1 LFDACG
7 NPLLLHPAAKRP
19 VTVGPSKPP
28 PRPTNPKQPDSNA
41 AAEKKRPRSILKKRD
56 SSVAADSRTQQQAT
70 SHGRSPQRP
79 PPLKRSGSSAALLV
93 KSSPGRPSSP
103 PVVSVLE
110 RVPSFTSVATFVRR
124 KPLVKSQSL
133 EISATAAALGSTAS
147 TSSGAD
153 VRAGVPT
160 VVPREAGSSAAGGR
174 RSRQPPREEELR
186 EQDEEEEGIA
196 DYGGL
201 DVVEP
206 SKPKRLMKKL
216 FQL

>member
-1 LFDACG
+1 M
-7 NPLLLHPAAKRP
+7 
-19 VTVGPSKPP
+19 
-28 PRPTNPKQPDSNA
+28 
-41 AAEKKRPRSILKKRD
+41 
-56 SSVAADSRTQQQAT
+56 
-70 SHGRSPQRP
+70 
-79 PPLKRSGSSAALLV
+79 
-93 KSSPGRPSSP
+93 
-103 PVVSVLE
+103 LE

-133 EISATAAALGSTAS
+133 EIAATAAALGSTAS
-147 TSSGAD
+147 TLSGAD
-153 VRAGVPT
+153 NRAGVPT
-160 VVPREAGSSAAGGR
+160 VGPREAGSSAAGGR

>member
-1 LFDACG
+1 M
-7 NPLLLHPAAKRP
+7 
-19 VTVGPSKPP
+19 
-28 PRPTNPKQPDSNA
+28 
-41 AAEKKRPRSILKKRD
+41 
-56 SSVAADSRTQQQAT
+56 
-70 SHGRSPQRP
+70 
-79 PPLKRSGSSAALLV
+79 
-93 KSSPGRPSSP
+93 
-103 PVVSVLE
+103 LE

-133 EISATAAALGSTAS
+133 EIAATAAAS

-153 VRAGVPT
+153 VRAGVPA

>member
-28 PRPTNPKQPDSNA
+28 PRPSNPKHPDSNA
-41 AAEKKRPRSILKKRD
+41 DAEKKRPRSILKKRD
-56 SSVAADSRTQQQAT
+56 SSVTADSRTQQQAT

-133 EISATAAALGSTAS
+133 EIAATAAALGSTAD
-147 TSSGAD
+147 G
-153 VRAGVPT
+153 RAGVPT